1 MEVVAVIMA
10 GGVGSR
16 FWPRS
21 RQKEPKQL
29 LNLFTDQSMIQNT
42 VERLHSIVKNENIY
56 VVTNKLQ
63 KKKIVEQLNGVPEE
77 NILVEP
83 FGKNT
88 AACIGLAA
96 VVVQS
101 KHEDAVMVVLP
112 ADHLINEQDEF
123 KRTLQKAVDYAEN
136 SDALVTIGIHPAR
149 PDTGYG
155 YIQIDE
161 NNDEKE
167 ELHKVIRFA
176 EKPNLATAERFLAS
190 GDFFWNSGMF
200 IWKTSVILDEIG
212 NHMLDLRDGL
222 DQIKLAIGKKDFDD
236 ILTNVYGQLKSISI
250 DYGIMEKSQIV
261 YLIKGKFDWSD
272 VGSWDAV
279 YHLLEKDTNENV
291 EKGAVYLENSE
302 RTYVHSDKKFTAVIG
317 VQDLVVINTDDAT
330 LICHRDY
337 AQDVK
342 LVVDYLKMHK
352 KDELL

>member
-21 RQKEPKQL
+21 RQEEPKQL
-29 LNLFTDQSMIQNT
+29 LKLFTDRSMIQNT
-42 VERLHSIVKNENIY
+42 VERLNSLVKNENIY

-63 KKKIVEQLNGVPEE
+63 KKGIVDQLKDVPEE

-88 AACIGLAA
+88 AACIGLAS
-96 VVVQS
+96 VVIEH
-101 KHEDAVMVVLP
+101 KHKDAIMIILP
-112 ADHLINEQDEF
+112 ADHLINDKEEF
-123 KRTLQKAVDYAEN
+123 RNTIRKAVNYSVER
-136 SDALVTIGIHPAR
+136 DALVTIGIHPTR

-161 NNDEKE
+161 NEDNDQ
-167 ELHKVIRFA
+167 LHKVIRFA
-176 EKPNLATAERFLAS
+176 EKPNLETAERFLES

-200 IWKTSVILDEIG
+200 IWKTSVILSEIKEY
-212 NHMLDLRDGL
+212 MPDLGDGL
-222 DQIKLAIGKKDFDD
+222 DELRESIEDD
-236 ILTNVYGQLKSISI
+236 NFESTLTNVYGQMKSVSI
-250 DYGIMEKSQIV
+250 DYGIMEKSQNV
-261 YLIKGKFDWSD
+261 FLIKGKFDWSD

-317 VQDLVVINTDDAT
+317 AKDLIVINTDDAT
-330 LICHRDY
+330 LVCHRDH

-342 LVVDYLKMHK
+342 LVVDYLKLHK

>member
-42 VERLHSIVKNENIY
+42 VERLNSLVKKENIY
-56 VVTNKLQ
+56 IVTNQLQ
-63 KKKIVEQLNGVPEE
+63 REKIVEQLAEIPEE
-77 NILVEP
+77 NILIEP

-88 AACIGLAA
+88 AACIGLAS
-96 VVVQS
+96 VVIQE
-101 KHEDAVMVVLP
+101 KHEDAIMIILP
-112 ADHLINEQDEF
+112 ADHLITDKEEF
-123 KRTLQKAVDYAEN
+123 NNTLKKAINYAQN
-136 SDALVTIGIHPAR
+136 SDALVTIGIHPTR

-161 NNDEKE
+161 TDGQGDE
-167 ELHKVIRFA
+167 LYKVLRFA
-176 EKPNLATAERFLAS
+176 EKPNYETAERFLES

-200 IWKTSVILDEIG
+200 IWKASIIMSEIG
-212 NHMLDLRDGL
+212 NYMLDLRDGL
-222 DQIKLAIGKKDFDD
+222 EEIRNAFGKENFDTV
-236 ILTNVYGQLKSISI
+236 LTSVYGQLKSTSI
-250 DYGIMEKSQIV
+250 DYGIMEKSKIV

-279 YHLLEKDTNENV
+279 YHLLEKDTYENV

-317 VQDLVVINTDDAT
+317 VQDLVVINTEDAT
-330 LICHRDY
+330 LVCHRDY

>member
-21 RQKEPKQL
+21 RQEEPKQL
-29 LNLFTDQSMIQNT
+29 LKLFTDRSMIQNT
-42 VERLHSIVKNENIY
+42 VERLNSLVKNENIY

-63 KKKIVEQLNGVPEE
+63 KKGIVDQLKDVPEE

-88 AACIGLAA
+88 AACIGLAS
-96 VVVQS
+96 VVIEH
-101 KHEDAVMVVLP
+101 KHKDAIMIILP
-112 ADHLINEQDEF
+112 ADHLINDKEEF
-123 KRTLQKAVDYAEN
+123 RNTLSKAVNYSVER
-136 SDALVTIGIHPAR
+136 DALVTIGIHPTR

-161 NNDEKE
+161 NEDNDQ
-167 ELHKVIRFA
+167 LHKVIRFA
-176 EKPNLATAERFLAS
+176 EKPNLETAERFLES

-200 IWKTSVILDEIG
+200 IWKTSVILSEIKEY
-212 NHMLDLRDGL
+212 MPDLGDGL
-222 DQIKLAIGKKDFDD
+222 DELRESIEDD
-236 ILTNVYGQLKSISI
+236 NFESTLTNVYGQMKSVSI
-250 DYGIMEKSQIV
+250 DYGIMEKSQNV
-261 YLIKGKFDWSD
+261 FLIKGKFDWSD

-317 VQDLVVINTDDAT
+317 AKDLIVINTDDAT
-330 LICHRDY
+330 LVCHRDY

-342 LVVDYLKMHK
+342 LVVDYLKLHK

>member
-10 GGVGSR
+10 GGIGSR

-42 VERLHSIVKNENIY
+42 VTRLNSLVKNENIY

-63 KKKIVEQLNGVPEE
+63 KKKIVEQLSDVPDE

-96 VVVQS
+96 MIIQS

-112 ADHLINEQDEF
+112 ADHLINDNEEF
-123 KRTLQKAVDYAEN
+123 KNTLQKAVDYAEHT
-136 SDALVTIGIHPAR
+136 DALVTIGIHPTR

-161 NNDEKE
+161 NSEKKE

-176 EKPNLATAERFLAS
+176 EKPNLDTAERFLAS

-200 IWKTSVILDEIG
+200 IWRTSVILNEIE
-212 NHMLDLRDGL
+212 NYMLDLRDGL
-222 DQIKLAIGKKDFDD
+222 EEIRLAIGRKNFDD
-236 ILTNVYGQLKSISI
+236 ILTNVYGQLKNISI

-279 YHLLEKDTNENV
+279 YHLLEKDTHENV

-317 VQDLVVINTDDAT
+317 VQDLIVINTEDAT
-330 LICHRDY
+330 LVCHRDY

-342 LVVDYLKMHK
+342 LLPLH
-352 KDELL
+352 

>member
-1 MEVVAVIMA
+1 MEVVAIVMA

-21 RQKEPKQL
+21 RQVEPKQL
-29 LNLFTDQSMIQNT
+29 LTLFTDRSMIQNT
-42 VERLHSIVKNENIY
+42 VDRLDPLVKKENIY

-63 KKKIVEQLNGVPEE
+63 KDKIVEQLNDVPEE
-77 NILVEP
+77 NIIVEP

-88 AACIGLAA
+88 AACIGLA
-96 VVVQS
+96 S
-101 KHEDAVMVVLP
+101 ILIEEKYNDAITIILP
-112 ADHLINEQDEF
+112 ADHLINDKEKF
-123 KRTLQKAVDYAEN
+123 VSTLNKAVSYAEKTN
-136 SDALVTIGIHPAR
+136 SLVTIGIHPTR

-161 NNDEKE
+161 NNDNDN

-176 EKPNLATAERFLAS
+176 EKPNLATAERFLES

-200 IWKTSVILDEIG
+200 IWKASVILEEIKKY
-212 NHMLDLRDGL
+212 MPDLSFGL
-222 DQIKLAIGKKDFDD
+222 KEIQESIGKDDFETT
-236 ILTNVYGQLKSISI
+236 LTNVYGQLRSTSV
-250 DYGIMEKSQIV
+250 DYGIMENSKNV

-279 YHLLEKDTNENV
+279 YHILEKDTNDNV

-317 VQDLVVINTDDAT
+317 AKDLIVINTEDAT
-330 LICHRDY
+330 LVCHRDY

-342 LVVDYLKMHK
+342 LVVDYLKMNK

>member
-21 RQKEPKQL
+21 RQTEPKQL

-42 VERLHSIVKNENIY
+42 VERLNYLVKKENIY

-63 KKKIVEQLNGVPEE
+63 KPKISDQLSEVPEK

-88 AACIGLAA
+88 AACIGLAS
-96 VVVQS
+96 VIIEE
-101 KHEDAVMVVLP
+101 KYKDAVMVILP
-112 ADHLINEQDEF
+112 ADHLINDIEEF
-123 KRTLQKAVDYAEN
+123 NRTLEKAINYAEN
-136 SDALVTIGIHPAR
+136 SDALVTIGIHPTR

-155 YIQIDE
+155 YIQIEE
-161 NNDEKE
+161 NNDSN
-167 ELHKVIRFA
+167 ELHRVMRFA
-176 EKPNLATAERFLAS
+176 EKPNIETAERFLAS

-200 IWKTSVILDEIG
+200 IWKASMILSEIS
-212 NHMLDLRDGL
+212 NYMLDLRDGL
-222 DQIKLAIGKKDFDD
+222 ETIREAIGHSNFEET
-236 ILTNVYGQLKSISI
+236 LTNVYGQLKSISI
-250 DYGIMEKSQIV
+250 DYGIMEKSQQV

-279 YHLLEKDTNENV
+279 YHLLEKDIDENV

-317 VQDLVVINTDDAT
+317 VQDLVVINTEDAT
-330 LICHRDY
+330 LVCHRDY

>member
-21 RQKEPKQL
+21 RQEEPKQL
-29 LNLFTDQSMIQNT
+29 LNLFTDKSMIQNT
-42 VERLHSIVKNENIY
+42 VERLNSLVKNENIY

-63 KKKIVEQLNGVPEE
+63 KNGIVDQLKNVPEE

-88 AACIGLAA
+88 AACIGLAS
-96 VVVQS
+96 VIIES
-101 KHEDAVMVVLP
+101 KHKDSVMIILP
-112 ADHLINEQDEF
+112 ADHLINEIDEF
-123 KRTLQKAVDYAEN
+123 RNTLKRAIDHAEKTE
-136 SDALVTIGIHPAR
+136 SLVTIGIHPTR

-161 NNDEKE
+161 NDENE
-167 ELHKVIRFA
+167 QLHKVISFA
-176 EKPNLATAERFLAS
+176 EKPNIGTAERFLAS

-200 IWKTSVILDEIG
+200 IWKSSVILNEIKNFMPDLSDGLQTIKESIG
-212 NHMLDLRDGL
+212 ND
-222 DQIKLAIGKKDFDD
+222 DFES
-236 ILTNVYGQLKSISI
+236 ILTNVYGLLRSTSI
-250 DYGIMEKSQIV
+250 DYGIMEKSPNV
-261 YLIKGKFDWSD
+261 HLIKGKFDWSD

-291 EKGAVYLENSE
+291 EKGAVYLENSK
-302 RTYVHSDKKFTAVIG
+302 RTYVHSDNKFTAVIG
-317 VQDLVVINTDDAT
+317 AEDLIVINTDDAT

-342 LVVDYLKMHK
+342 LVVDHLKLNK
-352 KDELL
+352 KNELL